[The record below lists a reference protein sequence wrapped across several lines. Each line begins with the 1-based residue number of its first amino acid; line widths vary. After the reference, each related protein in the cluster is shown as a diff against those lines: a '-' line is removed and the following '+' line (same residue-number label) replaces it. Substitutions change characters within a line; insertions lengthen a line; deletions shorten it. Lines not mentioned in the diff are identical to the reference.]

1 MRILKIKKGEE
12 SSIISSFTNRTEGDL
27 NKIDSEVVQIINKVR
42 SEGDQGLYHFNML
55 FDGVSAETLN
65 SELRVSNHEI
75 ESAYLTIDNV
85 VRDALIKAAAKIYD
99 FHLKQLEKTW
109 TFEEGNGAILGQL
122 IRPIENVGIYV
133 PGGKAA
139 YPSTVLMNV
148 IPAKIAKVK
157 RIVLVTPPQ
166 KDGSINPYV
175 LAAAKIAG
183 VDEIYKVGGAQ
194 AIAALA
200 YGTESIKAVDKIT
213 GPGNI
218 YVARA
223 KKLVF
228 GVVAIDMIAGPSE
241 ICIIA
246 DEKAN
251 ADFIAAD
258 LLSQAEHDEMAAS
271 VLITTSRELAEE
283 VFEKVAEQL
292 LQLERESIAM
302 MSIHNNGIIF
312 LAEDIDSCFAISNY
326 FAPEHLEIMLDYP
339 ISYLENVENAG
350 AIFLGSYSPEPLGD
364 YYAGP
369 NHTLPTGGTARF
381 ASPLGVYDF
390 IKKSSII
397 YYPEEVLYNEKDR
410 IMAIAD
416 KEGLTAHSRAIGIRF
431 ESSKGAGHEQMLGG
445 KGADY
450 EQ

>member
-1 MRILKIKKGEE
+1 MRILEIKKGEE
-12 SSIISSFTNRTEGDL
+12 SSIISCFTNRTEGDL
-27 NKIDSEVVQIINKVR
+27 NKIDSDVNQIINKVR
-42 SEGDQGLYHFNML
+42 LEGDQGLFHYSML
-55 FDGVSAETLN
+55 FDGVNAETLN

-75 ESAYLTIDNV
+75 ETAYLAIEED
-85 VRDALIKAAAKIYD
+85 VRDALIKASNKIYD

-109 TFEEGNGAILGQL
+109 TCKEENGVILGQL
-122 IRPIENVGIYV
+122 ISPIENVGIYV

-148 IPAKIAKVK
+148 IPAKIANVK

-183 VDEIYKVGGAQ
+183 VDEIYKIGGAQ

-228 GVVAIDMIAGPSE
+228 GIVAIDMIAGPSE

-271 VLITTSRELAEE
+271 VLITTSKKLAEE
-283 VFEKVAEQL
+283 VYAKVADQL
-292 LQLERESIAM
+292 SQLERENIAM
-302 MSIHNNGIIF
+302 MSIHNNGFIF
-312 LAEDIDSCFAISNY
+312 IAKDIDSCFAISNH
-326 FAPEHLEIMLDYP
+326 FAPEHLEIMLDDP
-339 ISYLENVENAG
+339 ISYLDQVKNAG

-397 YYPEEVLYNEKDR
+397 YYPKEVLYNEKDP
-410 IMAIAD
+410 IMAIAE
-416 KEGLTAHSRAIGIRF
+416 KEGLTAHARAIGIRF
-431 ESSKGAGHEQMLGG
+431 DKHKGVDHDQ
-445 KGADY
+445 
-450 EQ
+450 